1 MNFDHPVLS
10 SLLPVVLLIGVGF
23 VAGRARLVRPESV
36 RDLSNLVFIV
46 LTQAMLFR
54 TMSQVR
60 IEQLDFA
67 PVVQYLGVTV
77 VLFLALVWVYGR
89 QANATVLALAGVF
102 GNTLMLGVPLVGL
115 AYGQAGQVVLLTLVS
130 VHALVLLTLATLILE
145 LQTARDQ
152 SADLGQSKR
161 LWHTVAQALRS
172 AVLHPVPLPI
182 LLGLLYAQTGWG
194 LHPVVDKPL
203 RLLGDAFAPM
213 ALMLVGISLTQ
224 TRLGPN
230 LRKAFGLSLVK
241 TVLHPLLMLAVA
253 WTLGLRG
260 LPLSVMVVVAALPM
274 GANGFLF
281 AQRYRHEEDTVTAAV
296 GLSNV
301 MAIVGISLALAWL
314 PR

>member
-1 MNFDHPVLS
+1 
-10 SLLPVVLLIGVGF
+10 
-23 VAGRARLVRPESV
+23 
-36 RDLSNLVFIV
+36 
-46 LTQAMLFR
+46 
-54 TMSQVR
+54 
-60 IEQLDFA
+60 
-67 PVVQYLGVTV
+67 
-77 VLFLALVWVYGR
+77 
-89 QANATVLALAGVF
+89 
-102 GNTLMLGVPLVGL
+102 
-115 AYGQAGQVVLLTLVS
+115 

-152 SADLGQSKR
+152 HADLGQSNR
-161 LWHTVAQALRS
+161 LWHTVVQALRS
-172 AVLHPVPLPI
+172 ALLHPVPLPI

-203 RLLGDAFAPM
+203 QLLGDAFAPM

-241 TVLHPLLMLAVA
+241 TVLHPLLMLTVA

-296 GLSNV
+296 GLSNL
-301 MAIVGISLALAWL
+301 MAIMGISLALAWL

>member
-1 MNFDHPVLS
+1 
-10 SLLPVVLLIGVGF
+10 
-23 VAGRARLVRPESV
+23 LVRPESV
-36 RDLSNLVFIV
+36 RDVSNLVFIV

-130 VHALVLLTLATLILE
+130 GHALV
-145 LQTARDQ
+145 
-152 SADLGQSKR
+152 
-161 LWHTVAQALRS
+161 
-172 AVLHPVPLPI
+172 
-182 LLGLLYAQTGWG
+182 
-194 LHPVVDKPL
+194 
-203 RLLGDAFAPM
+203 
-213 ALMLVGISLTQ
+213 
-224 TRLGPN
+224 
-230 LRKAFGLSLVK
+230 
-241 TVLHPLLMLAVA
+241 
-253 WTLGLRG
+253 
-260 LPLSVMVVVAALPM
+260 
-274 GANGFLF
+274 LF

>member
-36 RDLSNLVFIV
+36 RDISNLVFIV

-89 QANATVLALAGVF
+89 RANATVLALAGVF
-102 GNTLMLGVPLVGL
+102 GNTLMLSVPLVGL

-145 LQTARDQ
+145 LQTARYQ
-152 SADLGQSKR
+152 HADLGQSNR

-172 AVLHPVPLPI
+172 ALLHPVTLPI

-203 RLLGDAFAPM
+203 QLLGDAFAPM

-241 TVLHPLLMLAVA
+241 TVLHPLLMLTVA

-274 GANGFLF
+274 GANSFLF